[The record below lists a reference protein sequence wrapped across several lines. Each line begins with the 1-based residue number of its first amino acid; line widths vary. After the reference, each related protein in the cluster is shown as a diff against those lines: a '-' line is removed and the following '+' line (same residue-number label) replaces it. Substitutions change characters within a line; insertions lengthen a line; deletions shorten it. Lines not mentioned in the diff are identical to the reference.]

1 MIPTTAKFG
10 VVPGWAILWLVFLA
24 ASGLFVWRATFLVR
38 LLCLG
43 RAENRFD
50 HIPERLKRTLTYV
63 FGQRRML
70 DEPLVGIPHL
80 FIFYGF
86 VVFVMA
92 TTGILLQGLFPVV
105 HVPAVEQNRFLA
117 LTADIF
123 AVLVFAGLAVTSF
136 RRFVI
141 RPKGL
146 QLTPDATLV
155 NILIASLMVT
165 YVLAEAFRLVAS
177 PTHGTLWVPVG
188 HWLAGSIGG
197 SAALRANALTFYQVF
212 WWMHVLTV
220 LFFLAYLPYSKHLH
234 LLAAPFSVFFSRL
247 EPTGRLAP
255 PASPE
260 HLGAER
266 LEEFTWR
273 ELLSAFACAECGR
286 CERACPSSLVGEPC
300 SPRQLVHN
308 LKEQLLHYGPALL
321 SKVRA
326 TADGGEPALVG
337 GLISPQELW
346 SCTTCLACAER
357 CPVKNEHLAIMVD
370 LRRRLVERGEV
381 DARLEEALRNL
392 ARYGNSFGQSERKR
406 AVWAQGLDFK
416 PKDARKEQVEWLWF
430 LGEYASYHPGL
441 KGITRS
447 LAQVLHAAEVDFG
460 ILYADERNAGNDTRR
475 VGEEGLFE
483 LLREKNTATLQ
494 KAKFQNLFSTDPHVY
509 NTLKNEYPELNH
521 GRHEVLHYS
530 ELLAQL
536 LESGRLK
543 VAHPLEA
550 SVTYHDPC
558 YLGRYNG
565 VYDAPRAVL
574 RTLGARV
581 KEMPRSRSNSL
592 CCGGGGGRVWMEE
605 IGGIHSRPSEARVRE
620 AAAVEGVKCLVVACP
635 KDYVMFAD
643 ALKTTGLEGRLVVK
657 DLTELVADAVGV
669 APVA

>member
-1 MIPTTAKFG
+1 MIPTTAKLG
-10 VVPGWAILWLVFLA
+10 VVPGWGILWLVFLA

-50 HIPERLKRTLTYV
+50 RIPERLKRILIYV

-86 VVFVMA
+86 VVFVLA
-92 TTGILLQGLFPVV
+92 TTGLLLQGLFPGV
-105 HVPAVEQNRFLA
+105 HVSTVEQNRFLA
-117 LTADIF
+117 PTVDIF
-123 AVLVFAGLAVTSF
+123 SVLVLAALAVSSF

-155 NILIASLMVT
+155 NVLIATLMVT

-177 PTHGTLWVPVG
+177 PMHGTIWAPVG
-188 HWLAGSIGG
+188 HWLAESIAG
-197 SAALRANALTFYQVF
+197 SATLRANALTFYPLF
-212 WWMHVLTV
+212 WWTHVLTV

-247 EPTGRLAP
+247 EPAGRLAP

-260 HLGAER
+260 QLGAER

-273 ELLSAFACAECGR
+273 QLLSAFACAECGR
-286 CERACPSSLVGEPC
+286 CERACPSSQIGEPC

-326 TADGGEPALVG
+326 TADGGEPTLIG
-337 GLISPQELW
+337 GLISPRELW

-357 CPVKNEHLAIMVD
+357 CPVKNEHLSIMVD

-416 PKDARKEQVEWLWF
+416 PKDARKEPAEWLWF
-430 LGEYASYHPGL
+430 LGEYASYHPVL
-441 KGITRS
+441 QGITRS
-447 LAQVLHAAEVDFG
+447 LAQVLRAAEVDFG
-460 ILYADERNAGNDTRR
+460 ILYAEERNTGNDTRR

-494 KAKFQNLFSTDPHVY
+494 KATFQNLFSTDPHVY
-509 NTLKNEYPELNH
+509 NTLKMNIRISTTAAMRSCITRNCWRNYW
-521 GRHEVLHYS
+521 R
-530 ELLAQL
+530 
-536 LESGRLK
+536 
-543 VAHPLEA
+543 VA
-550 SVTYHDPC
+550 
-558 YLGRYNG
+558 G
-565 VYDAPRAVL
+565 
-574 RTLGARV
+574 
-581 KEMPRSRSNSL
+581 
-592 CCGGGGGRVWMEE
+592 
-605 IGGIHSRPSEARVRE
+605 
-620 AAAVEGVKCLVVACP
+620 
-635 KDYVMFAD
+635 
-643 ALKTTGLEGRLVVK
+643 
-657 DLTELVADAVGV
+657 
-669 APVA
+669 